1 MGLIEAREGIRIDE
15 SRLSARMVGRIAKV
29 DEMLIVFDKL
39 KVEVEG
45 SKRGSG
51 VLIAFLSLT
60 GVFGAVGAGLG
71 VMGLL
76 EGFLPTMDA
85 VLSLGAAVGIFVVD
99 AVFVRSDRRLRAVY
113 RKRSAQVE
121 EVSVKLDDALD
132 RIYDEIVAELRGA
145 QRNPMFEGPGPRAR
159 LEP

>member
-1 MGLIEAREGIRIDE
+1 MSEGKTVLGLIEAREGIRIDE

-71 VMGLL
+71 VMGNYC
-76 EGFLPTMDA
+76 
-85 VLSLGAAVGIFVVD
+85 
-99 AVFVRSDRRLRAVY
+99 R
-113 RKRSAQVE
+113 
-121 EVSVKLDDALD
+121 
-132 RIYDEIVAELRGA
+132 
-145 QRNPMFEGPGPRAR
+145 
-159 LEP
+159 